1 MTNVQASCHPRGI
14 FITVEGIEGVGK
26 STQVKLIA
34 EHLRQQGRSVV
45 ETREPGGTEIGEL
58 IRELVLNKGHLSM
71 ACDTEL
77 LLMFAA
83 RAEHLDKVIRP
94 ALAQGCYVVSD
105 RFTDASYAYQGG
117 GRGIPKSRI
126 EILEDYVQ
134 GGLRPDLT
142 LLLDAPV
149 EVALARAHH
158 RGTVNRFEAEEISF
172 FEAVRNC
179 YLELARAHGDRF
191 RIIDATQPLTHVM
204 EQIQIYLRPF
214 LL

>member
-1 MTNVQASCHPRGI
+1 MTGVQHRGI

-26 STQVKLIA
+26 STQMKLIA
-34 EHLRQQGRSVV
+34 EYLRSQGLSVI

-58 IRELVLNKGHLSM
+58 IRELVLNQGHLAM

-83 RAEHLDKVIRP
+83 RAEHLDKVIKP
-94 ALAQGCYVVSD
+94 ALAERQCVVSD

-117 GRGIPKSRI
+117 GRGIAKSRI
-126 EILEDYVQ
+126 AILENYVQ
-134 GGLRPDLT
+134 GSLRPDLT

-149 EVALARAHH
+149 RVALARAHR
-158 RGTVNRFEAEEISF
+158 RGTVNRFEDEELSF

-179 YLELARAHGDRF
+179 YLELARVHCNRF
-191 RIIDATQPLTHVM
+191 RVIDATQPVAKVI
-204 EQIQIYLRPF
+204 EQIQGYLKP
-214 LL
+214 LLL